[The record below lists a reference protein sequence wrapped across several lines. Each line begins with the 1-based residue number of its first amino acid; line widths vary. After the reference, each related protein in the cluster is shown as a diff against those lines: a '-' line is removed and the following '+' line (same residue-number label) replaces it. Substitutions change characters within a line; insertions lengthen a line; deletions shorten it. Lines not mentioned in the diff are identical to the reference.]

1 MAASWWPWRR
11 PAEVQRAPGP
21 GRAGTG
27 EPATIYARALLKR
40 AEITE
45 QYFTEQEISMN
56 SERKPGGRPFGRI
69 ELVMPYDG
77 YRYFT
82 RAAKG
87 DVDRQ
92 ATAYSQ
98 HRDTAVVGHL
108 LLKGYSA
115 TDLRQRLDLAG
126 DLYGPI
132 AIEVPVRDG
141 ELDHLHQ
148 FSADQ
153 QTGMTVYDF
162 EPDDPV
168 VMPAGLDIELFD
180 PDSLDLL
187 PADLSSFDLET
198 DRARRDVSDAIAEIA
213 RHVGFREELF
223 LRIVVHLSLPVH
235 ADAGRPRP
243 RVARVAIKWP
253 TITSMETLKLRVGD
267 ARPGRRVSELTEMPI
282 RYNPVEGC
290 IEWADVPMYDVAEL
304 ANLDEEADQPEDEA
318 EAAENGEAEQ
328 VADAADSAADEAGE
342 PGEDEDSDEN
352 HGRMRHYQSAVML
365 LSIGHP
371 GELYKQ
377 PTLEA
382 VADLEVS
389 GYLMSGMAARLYDAN
404 GYYRKSPLKLTTKIC
419 ASAELRLDDAF
430 ARRDRSPSQDL
441 FFDEIIPDE
450 MRIADIKTA
459 LEDRGFAVRK
469 VWPQHDGPHHDKDEN
484 TVSWLHVAHR
494 KVGPDDMVLWTL
506 AVGQR
511 RRTRRETIMHGGGI
525 THSTSLPSG
534 ELRVVV
540 RGSLPGDS
548 EGRLT
553 HEMNMLH
560 EALRERYGRA
570 RQRR

>member
-1 MAASWWPWRR
+1 MAASWRPWRR

-77 YRYFT
+77 HKYFT

-87 DVDRQ
+87 DVNQ
-92 ATAYSQ
+92 HVTAYSQ
-98 HRDTAVVGHL
+98 HRNTAVIGHL
-108 LLKGYSA
+108 LIKGYSA
-115 TDLRQRLDLAG
+115 TDLRQRLDLG
-126 DLYGPI
+126 DDLYGPV
-132 AIEVPVRDG
+132 AIEVPVPDG
-141 ELDHLHQ
+141 DPDHLDQ
-148 FSADQ
+148 LSADQ
-153 QTGMTVYDF
+153 HAGTTVYDF

-187 PADLSSFDLET
+187 PADLSSFDLDT
-198 DRARRDVSDAIAEIA
+198 DKARRDVSDAIAEIA

-223 LRIVVHLSLPVH
+223 LRIVVHLSLPAH
-235 ADAGRPRP
+235 ADARRPRP

-253 TITSMETLKLRVGD
+253 TITSLETLKLRVGD
-267 ARPGRRVSELTEMPI
+267 PRPVRRRVSELTEEPI

-290 IEWADVPMYDVAEL
+290 IEWADVPMYDVAEEL
-304 ANLDEEADQPEDEA
+304 AKLDEQAGQPGDEEGNGRPEQAEDAEDTEKDEA
-318 EAAENGEAEQ
+318 E
-328 VADAADSAADEAGE
+328 E
-342 PGEDEDSDEN
+342 PSEDEESDEN
-352 HGRMRHYQSAVML
+352 NGQVRHYQSAVML
-365 LSIGHP
+365 LSIRHP

-377 PTLEA
+377 PTLDA
-382 VADLEVS
+382 VADLEVP

-404 GYYRKSPLKLTTKIC
+404 GFYRKSPLKLTTKIC

-469 VWPQHDGPHHDKDEN
+469 VWPQHDGPHYDKDEN

-506 AVGQR
+506 AVGKR
-511 RRTRRETIMHGGGI
+511 LRTRRETVMHGGGV